1 MPIPAR
7 NFVGLAAG
15 KTNTIFL
22 LEAPPPAPGPFAVT
36 LHKFDMEKRKFDK
49 VLDAIRAFDLSANGE
64 KMLFRQ
70 GDSWFIAST
79 TQPIKPGEGK
89 IKTEDMEVYVDPKA
103 EWRQMYQEAWRIERD
118 FFYDPNHHGLD
129 LKSTAKKYEPTWR
142 RSLTALT

>member
-1 MPIPAR
+1 
-7 NFVGLAAG
+7 
-15 KTNTIFL
+15 
-22 LEAPPPAPGPFAVT
+22 
-36 LHKFDMEKRKFDK
+36 MEKRKFDK

-103 EWRQMYQEAWRIERD
+103 EWQQMYQEAGASSATSSTTRTTTVSTW
-118 FFYDPNHHGLD
+118 
-129 LKSTAKKYEPTWR
+129 STAKKYEPY
-142 RSLTALT
+142 LAALTHRADLSYLFQKCSAS